1 MKGEHII
8 GIDSAKCVG
17 CGQCQKD
24 CPANNILIKDKK
36 AAVIEQNC
44 IKCGHCVAI
53 CPKAAVSMS
62 GFHEQPVEIKA
73 PTILDPKLFLEA
85 VRSRRSIRQFTNQ
98 TVPAEIIEQ
107 IIEAGRLTPT
117 GANAQ
122 DVSFI
127 VLKDRIKQFEKIAV
141 GLFRRL
147 MPFIKLINPMVKRMT
162 IDDDF
167 FFKKA
172 PAVIMILSK
181 DKTNGSL
188 AASNMA
194 LMAEAFGLGVL
205 YSGFFSLAANHS
217 WALRKKLGLGRKDQ
231 VVMTLVLGYSGVTY
245 RRTVQKE
252 EASVRML

>member
-1 MKGEHII
+1 MKKEHII

-73 PTILDPKLFLEA
+73 PTILDPKLFL
-85 VRSRRSIRQFTNQ
+85 
-98 TVPAEIIEQ
+98 
-107 IIEAGRLTPT
+107 EAGRLTPT